1 MAIGKMTG
9 EIETRRRALAL
20 MSNLTAVLG
29 LLVLGF
35 PLTPST
41 IRSML
46 LGWILMIV
54 AIAQFIW
61 GHFQT
66 AQSPVSVG
74 QSPST
79 RLTTLA
85 LKRGI
90 MVRSLRGPR

>member
-9 EIETRRRALAL
+9 EIETRRKALAL
-20 MSNLTAVLG
+20 MGNLTAVLG

-41 IRSML
+41 IRSIL

-61 GHFQT
+61 G
-66 AQSPVSVG
+66 

-90 MVRSLRGPR
+90 VVRSLRGPR